1 MIESRFAR
9 VHFTHDRLFA
19 LAVVP
24 CDVRYNIL
32 SGKISEAGR
41 PMLSLSSVNEARLP
55 AFSTARRILSGR
67 YPIIIPRLVLSFI
80 FSSPFSKSYA
90 RQEAVMTKKGRKA
103 SKKKNSVPKYAV
115 YIYDYSFTP
124 PRATP
129 AIMNLE
135 SNTYAIMIGT
145 ILIAIAR

>member
-1 MIESRFAR
+1 MIESRSER

-32 SGKISEAGR
+32 SGKNSAAGR
-41 PMLSLSSVNEARLP
+41 PMLSLSSVNVARLP
-55 AFSTARRILSGR
+55 AFSTARRISAGR

-103 SKKKNSVPKYAV
+103 SKNKKQRTEVRCL
-115 YIYDYSFTP
+115 YIRLFLYT
-124 PRATP
+124 T
-129 AIMNLE
+129 E
-135 SNTYAIMIGT
+135 SNTSNDES
-145 ILIAIAR
+145 